1 MNRHILIAFVLTW
14 SVASQAATKI
24 ENWTMDNGTRVFYVH
39 APQLPMVDISVAFD
53 AGSARDGDSHGLALM
68 TNGMLAEGAGDMDA
82 DTIAD
87 RFEGVGAH
95 FGNSARR
102 DMSVLNLRSLTEPA
116 LLKTAVDTFSA
127 VLNAPKFPQDAFD
140 RERSRALVGLVQQ
153 KQDPSDIAN
162 EAFFKAVYGNHP
174 YAHQPDGEED
184 TLKALTRDQLVSFY
198 KEYFVGRNAW
208 VVVVGALDRAATET
222 LVRQVVG
229 DLPAGLPAI
238 KLPGLNS
245 TESAIEKIIDFP
257 SSQSHVMVGQPGIRR
272 DDPDY
277 FPLYVGNHV
286 LGGGGL
292 VSLLADEI
300 REKRG
305 YAYSTYSQFSPLR
318 VEGPFVIGLE
328 TRNDQV
334 QDAIKVMREVV
345 QNFVSNGPTA
355 KELDD
360 AKRNLTGGFALKVA
374 SNKSIADQLAN
385 MAFYGLPLDY
395 LDTYIDHINAVTVAQ
410 VRDAFQRRV
419 QPARMVTVVV
429 GATAE
434 NGAKRSP

>member
-1 MNRHILIAFVLTW
+1 
-14 SVASQAATKI
+14 
-24 ENWTMDNGTRVFYVH
+24 
-39 APQLPMVDISVAFD
+39 
-53 AGSARDGDSHGLALM
+53 
-68 TNGMLAEGAGDMDA
+68 
-82 DTIAD
+82 
-87 RFEGVGAH
+87 
-95 FGNSARR
+95 
-102 DMSVLNLRSLTEPA
+102 
-116 LLKTAVDTFSA
+116 
-127 VLNAPKFPQDAFD
+127 
-140 RERSRALVGLVQQ
+140 
-153 KQDPSDIAN
+153 
-162 EAFFKAVYGNHP
+162 
-174 YAHQPDGEED
+174 
-184 TLKALTRDQLVSFY
+184 
-198 KEYFVGRNAW
+198 
-208 VVVVGALDRAATET
+208 LDRAATET